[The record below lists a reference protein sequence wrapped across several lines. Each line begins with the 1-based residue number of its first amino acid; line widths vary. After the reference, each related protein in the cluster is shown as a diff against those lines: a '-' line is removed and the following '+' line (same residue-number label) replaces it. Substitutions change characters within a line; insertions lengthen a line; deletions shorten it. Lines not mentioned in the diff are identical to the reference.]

1 MKFLAFIIRR
11 WSFRSSL
18 TPNRPDGIA
27 ILISENKVI
36 PTDARTRIL
45 QAASEVTQ
53 REGAIALTLDATARE
68 AGVSKGGLLY
78 HFPSK
83 EALVQGM
90 LEYHL
95 EAFEQAIGKSE
106 KPFVQAYVE
115 MGSYDGSGGLFQSL
129 SAVLALYPELLGIV
143 RERSR
148 RWYAQAKSVDAL
160 VAMLA
165 TDGLFMADLMG
176 VEAVPGNLERA
187 VLGRLLELAKEP

>member
-1 MKFLAFIIRR
+1 MSTKPVGTRE
-11 WSFRSSL
+11 
-18 TPNRPDGIA
+18 A
-27 ILISENKVI
+27 ILE
-36 PTDARTRIL
+36 
-45 QAASEVTQ
+45 AASRVTR
-53 REGAIALTLDATARE
+53 REGAIALTLDATAKE

-83 EALVQGM
+83 EALVRGM

-95 EAFEQAIGKSE
+95 DAFEQGLRDSS

-115 MGSYDGSGGLFQSL
+115 MGSYDGSDGLFQSL
-129 SAVLALYPELLGIV
+129 SAVLALYPELLETV

-148 RWYAQAKSVDAL
+148 PWYAQAKSVDAL

-176 VEAVPGNLERA
+176 LEVAPGKLRQK
-187 VLGRLLELAKEP
+187 VLQRLLELAEEES